1 MKNKDFNLF
10 NLFSKTFK
18 DRKMFGFI
26 GFDELGLMPKV
37 SKPIRQTEETEE
49 EENCFCE
56 GDIRDYFIKAQM
68 SNEETLELPE
78 DYFNSLTKGEK

>member
-37 SKPIRQTEETEE
+37 SKPIRQTEETV
-49 EENCFCE
+49 
-56 GDIRDYFIKAQM
+56 
-68 SNEETLELPE
+68 ELPE

>member
-37 SKPIRQTEETEE
+37 SKPIRQTEETV
-49 EENCFCE
+49 
-56 GDIRDYFIKAQM
+56 
-68 SNEETLELPE
+68 ELPE
-78 DYFNSLTKGEK
+78 DYFNNLTKGEK

>member
-26 GFDELGLMPKV
+26 GYGEIELMPKV
-37 SKPIRQTEETEE
+37 SKPIRQTEE
-49 EENCFCE
+49 
-56 GDIRDYFIKAQM
+56 
-68 SNEETLELPE
+68 ETLELPKN
-78 DYFNSLTKGEK
+78 YFNNLTKGLNDKE

>member
-37 SKPIRQTEETEE
+37 SKPIRQTEE
-49 EENCFCE
+49 
-56 GDIRDYFIKAQM
+56 
-68 SNEETLELPE
+68 ETLELPE
-78 DYFNSLTKGEK
+78 DYFNILTKGDKKHG

>member
-26 GFDELGLMPKV
+26 GYGELELMPKV
-37 SKPIRQTEETEE
+37 SKPIRQTEE
-49 EENCFCE
+49 
-56 GDIRDYFIKAQM
+56 
-68 SNEETLELPE
+68 ETLELPE
-78 DYFNSLTKGEK
+78 DYFNNLTKGDKKHG

>member
-26 GFDELGLMPKV
+26 GYGELELMPKV

-49 EENCFCE
+49 SLELQEASQLIE
-56 GDIRDYFIKAQM
+56 
-68 SNEETLELPE
+68 SVELPE

>member
-26 GFDELGLMPKV
+26 GYGELELMPKV

-49 EENCFCE
+49 
-56 GDIRDYFIKAQM
+56 
-68 SNEETLELPE
+68 TLELPE
-78 DYFNSLTKGEK
+78 DYFNSLTKGLNDQK

>member
-10 NLFSKTFK
+10 NIFSKTFK

-37 SKPIRQTEETEE
+37 SKPIRQTEET
-49 EENCFCE
+49 
-56 GDIRDYFIKAQM
+56 
-68 SNEETLELPE
+68 LELPE
-78 DYFNSLTKGEK
+78 DYFNSLTKGDKKHG

>member
-18 DRKMFGFI
+18 DRKMFSFI
-26 GFDELGLMPKV
+26 GYGELELMPKV

-49 EENCFCE
+49 
-56 GDIRDYFIKAQM
+56 
-68 SNEETLELPE
+68 TLELPE
-78 DYFNSLTKGEK
+78 DYFNSLTKERK

>member
-26 GFDELGLMPKV
+26 GYGELELMPKV
-37 SKPIRQTEETEE
+37 SKPIRQTEEE
-49 EENCFCE
+49 
-56 GDIRDYFIKAQM
+56 IW
-68 SNEETLELPE
+68 ELPE
-78 DYFNSLTKGEK
+78 DYFNSLTKGLNDKK

>member
-10 NLFSKTFK
+10 NPFSKTFK

-49 EENCFCE
+49 
-56 GDIRDYFIKAQM
+56 
-68 SNEETLELPE
+68 TLELPE
-78 DYFNSLTKGEK
+78 DYFNSLTKGK

>member
-1 MKNKDFNLF
+1 MKNKAFNLF
-10 NLFSKTFK
+10 NLFSKTFN

-49 EENCFCE
+49 
-56 GDIRDYFIKAQM
+56 
-68 SNEETLELPE
+68 TLELPE
-78 DYFNSLTKGEK
+78 DYFNSLTKGLNDQK

>member
-37 SKPIRQTEETEE
+37 SKPIRQTEE
-49 EENCFCE
+49 
-56 GDIRDYFIKAQM
+56 
-68 SNEETLELPE
+68 ETLELPK
-78 DYFNSLTKGEK
+78 DYFNSLTKGDKKHG

>member
-26 GFDELGLMPKV
+26 GYGELELMPKV
-37 SKPIRQTEETEE
+37 SKPIRQTEETVE
-49 EENCFCE
+49 
-56 GDIRDYFIKAQM
+56 
-68 SNEETLELPE
+68 
-78 DYFNSLTKGEK
+78 

>member
-26 GFDELGLMPKV
+26 GYGELKLMPKV
-37 SKPIRQTEETEE
+37 SKPIRQTEETV
-49 EENCFCE
+49 
-56 GDIRDYFIKAQM
+56 
-68 SNEETLELPE
+68 ELPE
-78 DYFNSLTKGEK
+78 DYFNNLTKGEKWKFAKNVKNKLI

>member
-18 DRKMFGFI
+18 DRNKVGFI
-26 GFDELGLMPKV
+26 GFDESIYAKSIVNKTDRGK
-37 SKPIRQTEETEE
+37 T
-49 EENCFCE
+49 
-56 GDIRDYFIKAQM
+56 
-68 SNEETLELPE
+68 EETLELPE

>member
-37 SKPIRQTEETEE
+37 SKPIRQTEE
-49 EENCFCE
+49 
-56 GDIRDYFIKAQM
+56 
-68 SNEETLELPE
+68 ETLELPK
-78 DYFNSLTKGEK
+78 DYFNSLTKGLNDQK

>member
-10 NLFSKTFK
+10 DLFSKTFK

-49 EENCFCE
+49 
-56 GDIRDYFIKAQM
+56 
-68 SNEETLELPE
+68 TLELPE
-78 DYFNSLTKGEK
+78 DYFNSLTKGLNDQK

>member
-37 SKPIRQTEETEE
+37 SKPIRQTEE
-49 EENCFCE
+49 
-56 GDIRDYFIKAQM
+56 K
-68 SNEETLELPE
+68 TLELPE
-78 DYFNSLTKGEK
+78 DYFNSLTKGDKKHG

>member
-37 SKPIRQTEETEE
+37 SKPIRQKEET
-49 EENCFCE
+49 
-56 GDIRDYFIKAQM
+56 
-68 SNEETLELPE
+68 EETLELPE
-78 DYFNSLTKGEK
+78 DYFNSLTKGDKKHG

>member
-10 NLFSKTFK
+10 NLFSKNFK

-37 SKPIRQTEETEE
+37 SKPIRQTEE
-49 EENCFCE
+49 
-56 GDIRDYFIKAQM
+56 
-68 SNEETLELPE
+68 ETLELPE
-78 DYFNSLTKGEK
+78 DYFNNLTKGEK

>member
-1 MKNKDFNLF
+1 MKNKNFNLF

-37 SKPIRQTEETEE
+37 SKPIRQTEE
-49 EENCFCE
+49 
-56 GDIRDYFIKAQM
+56 K
-68 SNEETLELPE
+68 EETLELPE

>member
-26 GFDELGLMPKV
+26 GFDQLGLMPKV
-37 SKPIRQTEETEE
+37 SKPIRQTEVVQE
-49 EENCFCE
+49 
-56 GDIRDYFIKAQM
+56 DII
-68 SNEETLELPE
+68 ELPE
-78 DYFNSLTKGEK
+78 DLINKLNKEG

>member
-18 DRKMFGFI
+18 DRKMFSFI

-37 SKPIRQTEETEE
+37 SKPIRQTEE
-49 EENCFCE
+49 
-56 GDIRDYFIKAQM
+56 
-68 SNEETLELPE
+68 ETLELPK
-78 DYFNSLTKGEK
+78 DYFNNLTKGEK

>member
-37 SKPIRQTEETEE
+37 SKPIRQTEETV
-49 EENCFCE
+49 
-56 GDIRDYFIKAQM
+56 
-68 SNEETLELPE
+68 ELPE
-78 DYFNSLTKGEK
+78 DYFNSLTKGLNDKK

>member
-26 GFDELGLMPKV
+26 GYGELELMPKV
-37 SKPIRQTEETEE
+37 SKPIRQTEETV
-49 EENCFCE
+49 
-56 GDIRDYFIKAQM
+56 
-68 SNEETLELPE
+68 ELPK
-78 DYFNSLTKGEK
+78 DYFNSLTKGDKKHG

>member
-1 MKNKDFNLF
+1 MKKMKNKDFNLF

-37 SKPIRQTEETEE
+37 SKPIRQTEE
-49 EENCFCE
+49 
-56 GDIRDYFIKAQM
+56 
-68 SNEETLELPE
+68 ETLELPE
-78 DYFNSLTKGEK
+78 NYFNNLTKGEK